1 MTITE
6 AWGDGKPALPK
17 ELVRMYRAALSLKRS
32 TATGATWA
40 ALRIFIISKG
50 GRIDLGGSG
59 LEDLVVRSKALVR
72 GGGYNAVRKE
82 RARKRE
88 RKSKIS

>member
-6 AWGDGKPALPK
+6 AWGNGTPAIPAD
-17 ELVRMYRAALSLKRS
+17 LVRMYRSALRLRRA

-40 ALRIFIISKG
+40 ALRLFIISKG

-59 LEDLVVRSKALVR
+59 LEDLVVRSKAIVR

-82 RARKRE
+82 RARE
-88 RKSKIS
+88 RARQSKIA